1 MKYWKNWGF
10 EMEIPEILKCEE
22 GTTLE
27 FKEMVNDGLYKTISA
42 FSNTEGGIF
51 LGGVSND
58 KEIVGFDCSEISV
71 REISNKV
78 VNMGIQPSIDCVEV
92 DGNNILVINVAK
104 SSIPITY
111 RGRYY
116 KRVGN
121 TTNEMSNSELREFL
135 LRGSNWDGALNDY
148 SIDEI
153 DGEAVKKFKKM
164 AINKGRMTDDGITD
178 ISEILT
184 TLNLLIDNKL
194 TNAALILFGKNPQKY
209 FTNAV
214 VRVLKYKNDISIS
227 DRTVKGNLFK
237 QIEEAEEA
245 IKNAINVV
253 YNIEGKLTR
262 EEIWDYPL
270 DALREALAN
279 SITHRYYF
287 NYGIQTQI
295 KIHEDH
301 IWFFNPGGLF
311 GGMTI
316 EKLKL
321 PHPSATRNPLIA
333 DIFFR
338 AGIVE
343 VQGSGMNRMLTS
355 LEEAGLPEPNFKE
368 EFDGFSVYMFK
379 GYTEEIFKEMGLN
392 ERQIK
397 AMSYVSERGSISI
410 KEYLE
415 LVPEKSRGT
424 LKRDLSDLVD
434 RELVKPVGAQ
444 KTRKYELIK
453 SGS

>member
-1 MKYWKNWGF
+1 
-10 EMEIPEILKCEE
+10 
-22 GTTLE
+22 
-27 FKEMVNDGLYKTISA
+27 
-42 FSNTEGGIF
+42 
-51 LGGVSND
+51 
-58 KEIVGFDCSEISV
+58 
-71 REISNKV
+71 
-78 VNMGIQPSIDCVEV
+78 
-92 DGNNILVINVAK
+92 
-104 SSIPITY
+104 
-111 RGRYY
+111 
-116 KRVGN
+116 
-121 TTNEMSNSELREFL
+121 
-135 LRGSNWDGALNDY
+135 
-148 SIDEI
+148 
-153 DGEAVKKFKKM
+153 
-164 AINKGRMTDDGITD
+164 MTDDGITD

-184 TLNLLIDNKL
+184 TLDLLIDDKL

-227 DRTVKGNLFK
+227 DSTVKGNLFK
-237 QIEEAEEA
+237 QIEEAEKA
-245 IKNAINVV
+245 IKNSINVV
-253 YNIEGKLTR
+253 YKIEGKLTR
-262 EEIWDYPL
+262 EETWDYPL
-270 DALREALAN
+270 DSLREALAN
-279 SITHRYYF
+279 SITHRDYF

-295 KIHEDH
+295 KIHEDY

-343 VQGSGMNRMLTS
+343 VQGSGMKRMLTS
-355 LEEAGLPEPNFKE
+355 LKEAGLPEPNFIE

-379 GYTEEIFKEMGLN
+379 GYTEEMLKEIGLN

-397 AMSYVSERGSISI
+397 AMSHISKKGSISI

-415 LVPEKSRGT
+415 LIPEKSRGT

-434 RELVKPVGAQ
+434 RKLVKPVGAQ
-444 KTRKYELIK
+444 KNRKYELVK
-453 SGS
+453 SGP

>member
-1 MKYWKNWGF
+1 
-10 EMEIPEILKCEE
+10 MEIPEILKCEE

>member
-1 MKYWKNWGF
+1 
-10 EMEIPEILKCEE
+10 
-22 GTTLE
+22 
-27 FKEMVNDGLYKTISA
+27 MVNDGLYKTISA